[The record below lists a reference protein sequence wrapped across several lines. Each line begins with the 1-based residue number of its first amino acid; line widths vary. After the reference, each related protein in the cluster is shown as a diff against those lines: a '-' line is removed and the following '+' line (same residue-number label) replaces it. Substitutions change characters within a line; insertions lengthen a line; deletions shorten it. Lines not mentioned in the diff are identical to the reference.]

1 MAKLNTNSNV
11 YTIVY
16 AAIIVIIAAFLLAF
30 VASALKPTQDANVE
44 NDRKSQVLA
53 SLNLRDQA
61 DIEGKYNEVIK
72 EVVYISETDS
82 CFKAEV
88 DGQQKTVIPVKGAG
102 LWGGLWGYVAVDA
115 DGETVFGT
123 YFSHESETA
132 GLGARIA
139 EQWFQDSFK
148 GKKLFK
154 DGEVALGVYKQGKA
168 PNGLEPDYYVDAV
181 TGATLT
187 SNGVDQMLKTS
198 IAKYVEIL
206 KGDAQTGAT
215 QKHDGVNVEVEE
227 YEKIETINPPVE
239 PKVEEMED

>member
-16 AAIIVIIAAFLLAF
+16 AAIVVIIAAFLLAF

-61 DIEGKYNEVIK
+61 DIEGTYSTVIK
-72 EVVYISETDS
+72 EVVYISDADS
-82 CFKAEV
+82 CFRAEV

-115 DGETVFGT
+115 DGQTVYGT

-139 EQWFQDSFK
+139 EQWFQDSFR
-148 GKKLFK
+148 GKKIFQ
-154 DGEVALGVYKQGKA
+154 DGAVALGVYKQGKA
-168 PNGLEPDYYVDAV
+168 PATLSTDYYVDAV

-187 SNGVDQMLKTS
+187 SNGVDQMLKQS
-198 IAKYVEIL
+198 LAKYASEL
-206 KGDAQTGAT
+206 SAGTAADPNE
-215 QKHDGVNVEVEE
+215 GVTVEVEE
-227 YEKIETINPPVE
+227 YEVVPTIDQPVE
-239 PKVEEMED
+239 LKAEEMED

>member
-1 MAKLNTNSNV
+1 MAKLNTNSNT

-16 AAIIVIIAAFLLAF
+16 ATIVVIIAAFLLAF
-30 VASALKPTQDANVE
+30 VASSLKPIQDANVE

-61 DIEGKYNEVIK
+61 DVEGKYKEVIK
-72 EVVYISETDS
+72 EVVYLSETDS

-88 DGQQKTVIPVKGAG
+88 DGQMKTVVPVKGAG

-115 DGETVFGT
+115 DGETVYGT

-139 EQWFQDSFK
+139 EQWFQDLFR
-148 GKKLFK
+148 GKKIFSN
-154 DGEVALGVYKQGKA
+154 GEVALGVYKQGKA
-168 PNGLEPDYYVDAV
+168 PSTLTPDYYVDAV

-187 SNGVDQMLKTS
+187 SNGVDEMLKKS
-198 IAKYVEIL
+198 IAKYVSVL
-206 KGDAQTGAT
+206 KQDNAAETEEAVEETAETDEQ
-215 QKHDGVNVEVEE
+215 NVEP
-227 YEKIETINPPVE
+227 T
-239 PKVEEMED
+239 EMED